1 MPCPHAPINEARPLV
16 THEHV
21 TTNPEL
27 YRFTN
32 EKPRFTLLPKRHLAV
47 NDCYTSYG
55 RPYGHSDTGRCS
67 LYQVG
72 AYATGSY
79 LALPQSLRCLR
90 RPLGVCGVAVGSKR
104 EFVIL

>member
-1 MPCPHAPINEARPLV
+1 
-16 THEHV
+16 
-21 TTNPEL
+21 
-27 YRFTN
+27 
-32 EKPRFTLLPKRHLAV
+32 V
-47 NDCYTSYG
+47 NDCTSFSLPFHSLKSSTAPSARLSLCRPRGLGGGWRAARGVHASYG

-104 EFVIL
+104 EFVIM